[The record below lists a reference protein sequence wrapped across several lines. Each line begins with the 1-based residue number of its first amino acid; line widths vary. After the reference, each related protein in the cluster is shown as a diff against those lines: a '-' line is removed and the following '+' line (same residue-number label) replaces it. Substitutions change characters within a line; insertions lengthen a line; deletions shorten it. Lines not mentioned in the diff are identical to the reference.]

1 MKKKDI
7 FWGVLFILAAAL
19 IVVSKLG
26 FLVGISII
34 EVILTVILVGILIS
48 NVIKVKFSGILF
60 PAAFLAIIYAEELQI
75 QDLTP
80 WPVLA
85 VAFLGSIGLNLI
97 FKPDRWHFRHHKH
110 HGFGREWSVDFDN
123 KDDKHYDKV
132 INEQDGNVI
141 RCSQSFGS
149 TIKYINTDNFE
160 RADIECS
167 FGAMKVYFDNALIQ
181 SGHAQIHLDVSFSGV
196 ELFIPKTWNVID
208 KVDTS
213 FGSMQEKN
221 RRGDSQAPVVTITGD
236 VSFGGVEIIYI

>member
-1 MKKKDI
+1 MKKNDI

-34 EVILTVILVGILIS
+34 EVILTVLLVGILIS
-48 NVIKVKFSGILF
+48 NVVKLKFSGILF
-60 PAAFLAIIYAEELQI
+60 PVAFLAIIYAEELQI

-85 VAFLGSIGLNLI
+85 VALLGSIGLNLI

-110 HGFGREWSVDFDN
+110 GKFGREWSVDFEN
-123 KDDKHYDKV
+123 KTDKHYDKV

-181 SGHAQIHLDVSFSGV
+181 SGHAQIDLDVSFSGV